1 MKTSVDEGVELD
13 YPDSAASDSNS
24 NKSSSAWTCDSQA
37 SSAGRLSS
45 SGSGS
50 GVPGPELEL
59 KQETFAS
66 FDPGWSQS
74 LPLCQVILA
83 SDWSTQITWPE
94 YCPLIGWDRSRDL
107 NTLLWLVH
115 FQERGTAGHGAGTEA
130 GLTGDRGAGHARHAG
145 LRWDTVT
152 DNDTV
157 VDNVA
162 TYKMALIALYPS
174 FLVSCSIYLDSRALI
189 LRG

>member
-94 YCPLIGWDRSRDL
+94 YWPLIGLHRSRDM
-107 NTLLWLVH
+107 NTLLLLVN

-130 GLTGDRGAGHARHAG
+130 GLTGDRGAGHTRHGG
-145 LRWDTVT
+145 LRWVRDT
-152 DNDTV
+152 DNDN
-157 VDNVA
+157 DA
-162 TYKMALIALYPS
+162 AY
-174 FLVSCSIYLDSRALI
+174 R
-189 LRG
+189 

>member
-74 LPLCQVILA
+74 LPLCQVILVSD
-83 SDWSTQITWPE
+83 SDWSSQIT
-94 YCPLIGWDRSRDL
+94 
-107 NTLLWLVH
+107 
-115 FQERGTAGHGAGTEA
+115 
-130 GLTGDRGAGHARHAG
+130 
-145 LRWDTVT
+145 
-152 DNDTV
+152 
-157 VDNVA
+157 
-162 TYKMALIALYPS
+162 
-174 FLVSCSIYLDSRALI
+174 
-189 LRG
+189 